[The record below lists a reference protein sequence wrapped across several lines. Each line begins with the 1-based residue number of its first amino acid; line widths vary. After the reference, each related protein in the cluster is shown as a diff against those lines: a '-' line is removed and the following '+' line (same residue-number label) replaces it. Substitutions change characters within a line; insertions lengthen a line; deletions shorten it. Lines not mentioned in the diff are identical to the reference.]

1 MRHDAWNIVT
11 SRMHHLNSDGMA
23 LGTEEFIW
31 HSNHP
36 SLIEIC
42 DLFVTYTT
50 FSLQL
55 VIEV

>member
-1 MRHDAWNIVT
+1 
-11 SRMHHLNSDGMA
+11 MA

-55 VIEV
+55 VIEVYELEL